1 MKEKFENPSK
11 LFITAYLIWTSVYI
25 FKQTYYIEILPMN
38 IISKVARIIVY
49 ILLIRKFI
57 LEEPKWIK
65 PITEIKDLYRESRK
79 DLLIKLF
86 LIVTIFLV
94 TFNTRNINVFDLA
107 LFIYSA
113 RNIDIKNVMKKALI
127 LNIAIMLF
135 VVISSVTGII
145 KNQVWYRPDSSMRYG
160 LGYTFTTFIS
170 NYFFH
175 MVLIGIYL
183 KDFKEL
189 DKKVEIIGY
198 TGILLVNYCIYKITD
213 TKAIFYL
220 INLLI
225 VVYLLNKVIKKDLKD
240 SFIKSNLCKYCF
252 PLFTIGTFILTMIYN
267 DSIPILSKLNNLLSG
282 RLALGKNA
290 IQRFG
295 IKLFGQHMVWN
306 NTIWDNLSEV
316 NWMYNYVDSSYINIM
331 VNFGL
336 IIMIILCIGF
346 FVVGKNAVLNNQ
358 EGLFI
363 VLLFLSV
370 HSITEPQLIEL
381 GYNPF
386 LLLISSLF
394 LTKVKNKEKYLET

>member
-1 MKEKFENPSK
+1 MKEKFKDPSK

-25 FKQTYYIEILPMN
+25 FKQTYYIDILPMN

-65 PITEIKDLYRESRK
+65 PIATIKDLYRHSRK
-79 DLLIKLF
+79 DLLIKLM
-86 LIVTIFLV
+86 LIVTICLV
-94 TFNTRNINVFDLA
+94 IFNTRNINIFDLA

-113 RNIDIKNVMKKALI
+113 RNIDMKKVMKTALI
-127 LNIAIMLF
+127 LNIVMMLF
-135 VVISSVTGII
+135 IVISSMTGII
-145 KNQVWYRPDSSMRYG
+145 KNQVWYRPDSSVRYG
-160 LGYTFTTFIS
+160 VGYTFTTFIS

-183 KDFKEL
+183 KDFKKL

-198 TGILLVNYCIYKITD
+198 IVILLINYCIYKITD
-213 TKAIFYL
+213 TKAVFYL
-220 INLLI
+220 MNLL
-225 VVYLLNKVIKKDLKD
+225 VVIYLLNKVIKKDLKD

-267 DSIPILSKLNNLLSG
+267 DSIPIFLKLNNILSG

-290 IQRFG
+290 IQIFG
-295 IKLFGQHMVWN
+295 IKPFGQYIVWN
-306 NTIWDNLSEV
+306 NTWDNSLEV

-336 IIMIILCIGF
+336 VIMIIICIGF
-346 FVVGKNAVLNNQ
+346 FVVGKNAILNNQ

-363 VLLFLSV
+363 ALLFLAI

-386 LLLISSLF
+386 LLLISSVF
-394 LTKVKNKEKYLET
+394 LTKVKTKEKNLET